1 MNKMICHSVS
11 GIFVLKT
18 LFILL
23 LMSSGCYRGRPSE
36 KPPIHV
42 NPNMDNQEKYT
53 VQSESQFFADKSSMR
68 TPVAGTI
75 SRGNLKE
82 DTAYYAGKRGKDKD
96 GNDVFIHP
104 SPVTIN
110 MDLLNRGQERFNIYC
125 SVCHGKTGEGNG
137 IVVQRGLLPPPTF
150 HDDRLR
156 SKEDGYLFD
165 VITNGKGNMSSYKHQ
180 VSVEDRWAIIGY
192 LRALQRS
199 QNASAKDVPEMNKK
213 SLQ

>member
-1 MNKMICHSVS
+1 MNKKKYHPILS
-11 GIFVLKT
+11 II
-18 LFILL
+18 ILL
-23 LMSSGCYRGRPSE
+23 TVCVLLSMSSGCYQGRPSE

-53 VQSESQFFADKSSMR
+53 AQSESQFFADNASMR

-82 DTAYYAGKRGKDKD
+82 DTAYYEGKSGKDKN
-96 GNDVFIHP
+96 GNDLFIHP
-104 SPVTIN
+104 SPVKVS
-110 MDLLNRGQERFNIYC
+110 MDLLNRGQERYNIYC

-156 SKEDGYLFD
+156 GQEDGYIFD
-165 VITNGKGNMSSYKHQ
+165 VITNGKGNMPSYKHQ
-180 VSVEDRWAIIGY
+180 VSVEDRWAIVGY

-199 QNASAKDVPEMNKK
+199 QNASAEDVPEMNKK

>member
-1 MNKMICHSVS
+1 MNNQIRHFIP
-11 GIFVLKT
+11 GIIMGIT
-18 LFILL
+18 MLFFAVFL
-23 LMSSGCYRGRPSE
+23 SGCYQGRPSE

-42 NPNMDNQEKYT
+42 NPNMDKQEKYT
-53 VQSESQFFADKSSMR
+53 VQSESQFFADNSSMR
-68 TPVAGTI
+68 TPVTGTV

-82 DTAYYAGKRGKDKD
+82 DTVYFQGKTGKDKD
-96 GNDVFIHP
+96 GNDLFVHP
-104 SPVTIN
+104 SPVTLD
-110 MDLLNRGQERFNIYC
+110 MKLLKRGQERYNIYC

-156 SKEDGYLFD
+156 TKQDGYLFD
-165 VITNGKGNMSSYKHQ
+165 VITNGKGNMPSYKHQ
-180 VSVEDRWAIIGY
+180 AGVEDRWAIVAY

-199 QNASAKDVPEMNKK
+199 RNASSQDVPEINRN